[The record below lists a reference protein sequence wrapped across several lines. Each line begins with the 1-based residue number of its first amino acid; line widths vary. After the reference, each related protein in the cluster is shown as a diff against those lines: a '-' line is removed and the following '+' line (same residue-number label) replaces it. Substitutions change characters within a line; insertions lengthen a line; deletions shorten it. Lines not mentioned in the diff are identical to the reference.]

1 MQLKKSNKILN
12 KNTLKTIAMI
22 PARYAATRFPGKLMQ
37 DLGGKSVI
45 RRTYEATLDSG
56 LFESV
61 FVVTDSDIIYKEIT
75 SNGGIAIMS
84 NKEHSCGSDR
94 IAEAVENMDVDIV
107 VNVQGDEPFTDRESL
122 EKVLSVFYQED
133 SERIDLAS
141 LMTPMKDWEDIM
153 NPNSVKVIVDENNYA
168 LYFSRA
174 PIPYPRD
181 KEINHV
187 YHKHKGVYAFRKQ
200 AILDFYR
207 LPMRSL
213 EASEKIECI
222 RYLEYGKNIKMVET
236 QHEGVEIDTPED
248 LERAKR
254 IINKENLL
262 NPKSITT
269 SEEVIAPKHKN
280 FPMVPKV
287 VFGKGAFNQVSDIIS
302 PERNGVAPF
311 IYLIDDVFQN
321 NTSFIEDRISLSY
334 TDQLIYISTAEEPKT
349 SQVDTIVS
357 DIKKNHQYIPSGII
371 GIGGGSIL
379 DLSKAV
385 AIMLSNPGSAA
396 DYQGWDLVSN
406 KAVYHVGIPTISG
419 TGAEVSR
426 TTVLTGPERKLGIN
440 SDFTPFDQVV
450 LDPELIYD
458 VPKDQWFYT
467 GMDCYIH
474 CIESLDGTYLNAFS
488 QSYGEKAL
496 DLCKE
501 IFLGSDLNKEDADAK
516 LMMASWHG
524 GMSIAYSQVG
534 VAHAMSYG
542 LAYVL
547 GTKHGIGN
555 CIVFDKL
562 EDYYPDGVA
571 LFKKMKEHHGI
582 NLPTDVCANVTED
595 QLNTMTS
602 VALSLEP
609 LWENALGDDWKSK
622 INAEK
627 LKEIYR
633 SL

>member
-1 MQLKKSNKILN
+1 
-12 KNTLKTIAMI
+12 MI

-45 RRTYEATLDSG
+45 RRTYEATVNSG
-56 LFESV
+56 LFEAV
-61 FVVTDSDIIYKEIT
+61 YVVTDSEIIFNEIST
-75 SNGGIAIMS
+75 HGGKAIMS
-84 NKEHSCGSDR
+84 KKEHSCGSDR
-94 IAEAVENMDVDIV
+94 IAEAVEDMDVDIV

-122 EKVLSVFYQED
+122 EKVLDVFYED
-133 SERIDLAS
+133 DSDKIDLAS
-141 LMTPMKDWEDIM
+141 LMTPIDDWDDIM

-181 KEINHV
+181 KEINYT

-207 LPMRSL
+207 LPMKKL

-236 QHEGVEIDTPED
+236 HHEGVEIDTPED
-248 LERAKR
+248 LERAKKL
-254 IINKENLL
+254 INKEEILST
-262 NPKSITT
+262 KFMAAASEVYT
-269 SEEVIAPKHKN
+269 SNHRN

-287 VFGKGAFNQVSDIIS
+287 VFGKGAFNQIGDIIS
-302 PERNGVAPF
+302 CERKGVAPF
-311 IYLIDDVFQN
+311 IYLIDDVFES
-321 NTSFIEDRISLSY
+321 NTAFIEERIPLASA
-334 TDQLIYISTAEEPKT
+334 DEIVYISTKEEPKT
-349 SQVDTIVS
+349 SQVDKIVA
-357 DIKKNHQYIPSGII
+357 DIKSKYEYAPSGII

-385 AIMLSNPGSAA
+385 AIMFTNPGSAE
-396 DYQGWDLVSN
+396 DYQGWDLVKN
-406 KAVYHVGIPTISG
+406 KALFHVGVPTISG

-440 SDFTPFDQVV
+440 SDFTPFDQVI
-450 LDPELIYD
+450 LDPELIKD
-458 VPKDQWFYT
+458 VPKNQWFYT

-474 CIESLDGTYLNAFS
+474 CIESLKGTYLNAFS

-496 DLCKE
+496 DLCEE
-501 IFLGSDLNKEDADAK
+501 IFLKNTLSKEEADAK

-547 GTKHGIGN
+547 GTKHGVGN

-562 EDYYPDGVA
+562 GEYYPDGVA
-571 LFKKMKEHHGI
+571 VFKKMKEYHNI
-582 NLPTDVCANVTED
+582 DLPQGVCANVTEE
-595 QLNTMTS
+595 QLDIMTS
-602 VALSLEP
+602 VALGLEP
-609 LWENALGDDWKSK
+609 LWENALGSDWKSK
-622 INAEK
+622 INADK